1 MGLFDDTLLE
11 ALDANEETAVA
22 LQEAIASNTECII
35 DGIETYNDAVEVWN
49 NAVIQNNLTGKLAL
63 LPSVGENVGYGAESF
78 ASIDSD
84 GTAIEKLKVV
94 EGKVQ
99 GDDAEAN
106 AKTITLIL
114 QANHLATSSSTST
127 VKTDIEKAFTA
138 GHGSSTA
145 DALRS
150 AQSSASTLHGTSGDV
165 YNFKNEL
172 SSALRRKLY
181 LAADSNQNSG
191 LYKTLSPQIDSL
203 SEALDGTRRC
213 QEAIEQA
220 LEDYL
225 ESVENLAEEAAD
237 ADGEEWDEAA
247 NAMSDGDTEA
257 LKEEVQNRQ
266 HVAPGAAAAEAT
278 ERRYGVSPE
287 FKEQCW
293 LLSNIF
299 DLARYK
305 RNTLEKLIPKP
316 LPYSTT
322 TYTSREGM
330 GVLVE
335 LMKKQSGGDFNACL
349 MAHGDP
355 YGFLNNLTQSPTQHV
370 FFDMENKDISALQP
384 QIRLYRINMDED
396 DSGQIKETEQE
407 IFFASNYNPTQG
419 VEELLVDKT
428 KRGFGAG
435 IKDFSFTYD
444 GNNPFAVKKSISA
457 KLNIFANSF
466 DELLKD
472 RGGYRYIDLALK
484 TGTAKQGAE
493 VEESMQQIIKDNL
506 AKLNFRLKAVV
517 GWALPKDSSTYL
529 GGTKFGGATYK
540 KDDINSAVNNSF
552 VTLNLTPTI
561 HEFKID
567 QMGRVNFIIDY
578 FAYVEDFFE
587 QPNFNVFFDAGI
599 LHKRVMRKLKY
610 QTISSKGKC
619 NAEDMAEIKK
629 ADITSNDVN
638 WEKQE
643 SLRSIMKGL
652 LTANKVNFINISH
665 DDIENF
671 NISGPY
677 SNIGEFDVSEIKT
690 DQSLALALAKGLEK
704 EYADMAAADDE
715 TLDEEQFAKASIHPS
730 HEQVSFFYISDLIDV
745 ILKGIDQTL
754 SGMPA
759 WLDPEAKNNE
769 DNIKASKL
777 WDKEISDEDLDAET
791 KRFKKLYLNF
801 KKLRVLLGPLEII
814 NPADGGTSMF
824 VNFGDVPISVKYFIS
839 WLTAKVLEKEETIY
853 PLSVFLNDFFNNL
866 VKEFL
871 NNESCFDRGVKQATR
886 LNQAV
891 VTSYR
896 NNGSQY
902 DELTD
907 LIREQIKEQKAA
919 SRVIVDEATAPLLN
933 ISGYRGIPG
942 GSPSSDNFGP
952 KEINYYTFFAGRTQP
967 AEYMNGV
974 RKEDEARGIFHYM
987 LGKNRGIVKTINLS
1001 KTDAKFLKETRFEQE
1016 GYDGLEQL
1024 REVYDVEIET
1034 YANVKTFP
1042 GTYIFVD
1049 PHGFAPSTTS
1059 DEGTYDLTQYGIG
1072 GYCMIYR
1079 STTTLGEGQSDTKI
1093 SAKWVASIG
1102 AKGKTEIAKK
1112 EKAIVDRTCPEAE
1125 SVRKEAKD
1133 DTGWWSSII
1142 GG

>member
-1 MGLFDDTLLE
+1 MPWYDESLKEALIANDSAKEELFDSLQKCTSGLSTGLE
-11 ALDANEETAVA
+11 DF
-22 LQEAIASNTECII
+22 
-35 DGIETYNDAVEVWN
+35 D
-49 NAVIQNNLTGKLAL
+49 NL
-63 LPSVGENVGYGAESF
+63 
-78 ASIDSD
+78 
-84 GTAIEKLKVV
+84 IEKYN
-94 EGKVQ
+94 EY
-99 GDDAEAN
+99 
-106 AKTITLIL
+106 
-114 QANHLATSSSTST
+114 SSNNSELNLPKIYKSSELTTST
-127 VKTDIEKAFTA
+127 GASLD
-138 GHGSSTA
+138 
-145 DALRS
+145 
-150 AQSSASTLHGTSGDV
+150 QSISES
-165 YNFKNEL
+165 NINIL
-172 SSALRRKLY
+172 SSAK
-181 LAADSNQNSG
+181 
-191 LYKTLSPQIDSL
+191 
-203 SEALDGTRRC
+203 
-213 QEAIEQA
+213 
-220 LEDYL
+220 
-225 ESVENLAEEAAD
+225 ESFDEE
-237 ADGEEWDEAA
+237 
-247 NAMSDGDTEA
+247 SYY
-257 LKEEVQNRQ
+257 
-266 HVAPGAAAAEAT
+266 AAAAEVLTANHTEAGAT
-278 ERRYGVSPE
+278 TDGHTLSSFSNFQYTWTIPDSGWFFDDKLSFFTLSGTNLAIDKSDNVPSELKAILKDLAVARTTFAVASACIKLADEALAKALENSLDELDDADAEELAEVGIDEAAQKEALKDSLQEQENNRAESVTEFAKTRFGTAPE

-587 QPNFNVFFDAGI
+587 QPNFNVFFDSNI

-629 ADITSNDVN
+629 ADLESNDVN

-704 EYADMAAADDE
+704 EYADMSDE

-759 WLDPEAKNNE
+759 WLEKDSIEVF
-769 DNIKASKL
+769 DML
-777 WDKEISDEDLDAET
+777 WDEEISVDDLDAET

-814 NPADGGTSMF
+814 NPADGGTSTF

-1001 KTDAKFLKETRFEQE
+1001 KTDAKFLKETRFESE

-1079 STTTLGEGQSDTKI
+1079 STTTLGEGQADTKI

-1102 AKGKTEIAKK
+1102 AEGTTEIAKK
-1112 EKAIVDRTCPEAE
+1112 EKAAVDRTCPEAE

>member
-1 MGLFDDTLLE
+1 MPWYDESLKEALIANDSAKEELFDSLQKCTSGLSTGLE
-11 ALDANEETAVA
+11 DF
-22 LQEAIASNTECII
+22 
-35 DGIETYNDAVEVWN
+35 D
-49 NAVIQNNLTGKLAL
+49 NL
-63 LPSVGENVGYGAESF
+63 
-78 ASIDSD
+78 
-84 GTAIEKLKVV
+84 IEKYN
-94 EGKVQ
+94 EY
-99 GDDAEAN
+99 
-106 AKTITLIL
+106 
-114 QANHLATSSSTST
+114 SSNNSELNLPKIYKSSELTTST
-127 VKTDIEKAFTA
+127 GASLD
-138 GHGSSTA
+138 
-145 DALRS
+145 
-150 AQSSASTLHGTSGDV
+150 QSISES
-165 YNFKNEL
+165 NINIL
-172 SSALRRKLY
+172 SSAK
-181 LAADSNQNSG
+181 
-191 LYKTLSPQIDSL
+191 
-203 SEALDGTRRC
+203 
-213 QEAIEQA
+213 
-220 LEDYL
+220 
-225 ESVENLAEEAAD
+225 ESFDEE
-237 ADGEEWDEAA
+237 
-247 NAMSDGDTEA
+247 SYY
-257 LKEEVQNRQ
+257 
-266 HVAPGAAAAEAT
+266 AAAAEVLTANHTEAGAT
-278 ERRYGVSPE
+278 TDGHTLSSFSNFQYTWTIPDSGWFFDDKLSFFTLSGTNLAIDKSDNVPSELKAILKDLAVARTTFAVASACIKLADEALAKALENSLDELDDADAEELAEVGIDEAAQKEALKDSLQEQENNRAESVTEFAKTRFGTAPE

-587 QPNFNVFFDAGI
+587 QPNFNVFFDSNI

-629 ADITSNDVN
+629 ADLESNDVN

-652 LTANKVNFINISH
+652 LTANKVNFINTSH

-704 EYADMAAADDE
+704 EYADMSDE

-759 WLDPEAKNNE
+759 WLEKDSIEVF
-769 DNIKASKL
+769 DML
-777 WDKEISDEDLDAET
+777 WDEEISVDDLDAET

-801 KKLRVLLGPLEII
+801 KKLRILLGPLEII
-814 NPADGGTSMF
+814 NPADGGTSTF

-1001 KTDAKFLKETRFEQE
+1001 KTDAKFLKETRFESE

-1079 STTTLGEGQSDTKI
+1079 STTTLGEGQADTKI

-1102 AKGKTEIAKK
+1102 AEGTTEIAKK
-1112 EKAIVDRTCPEAE
+1112 EKAAVDRTCPEAE

>member
-1 MGLFDDTLLE
+1 MPWYDESLKEALIANDSAKEELFDSLQKCTSGLSTGLEDFDNSIEKYNEYSSNNSELNLPKIYKSSELTTSTGASLDQSISESNINILNSAKESFDEESYYAAAAEVLTANHTEAGATTDGHTLSSFSDTQYTWEIPDSGIFFDDTLNIFPLSATNLAIDRLSISSE
-11 ALDANEETAVA
+11 LKGILNDLVSSRHALKTASACIEDADNALVRALDNSLDE
-22 LQEAIASNTECII
+22 L
-35 DGIETYNDAVEVWN
+35 
-49 NAVIQNNLTGKLAL
+49 
-63 LPSVGENVGYGAESF
+63 
-78 ASIDSD
+78 
-84 GTAIEKLKVV
+84 
-94 EGKVQ
+94 
-99 GDDAEAN
+99 DDA
-106 AKTITLIL
+106 
-114 QANHLATSSSTST
+114 
-127 VKTDIEKAFTA
+127 
-138 GHGSSTA
+138 
-145 DALRS
+145 DA
-150 AQSSASTLHGTSGDV
+150 
-165 YNFKNEL
+165 E
-172 SSALRRKLY
+172 
-181 LAADSNQNSG
+181 
-191 LYKTLSPQIDSL
+191 
-203 SEALDGTRRC
+203 E
-213 QEAIEQA
+213 
-220 LEDYL
+220 
-225 ESVENLAEEAAD
+225 LAEV
-237 ADGEEWDEAA
+237 GIDEAA
-247 NAMSDGDTEA
+247 QKEA
-257 LKEEVQNRQ
+257 LKDSLQEQKNNS
-266 HVAPGAAAAEAT
+266 AESVT
-278 ERRYGVSPE
+278 EFAKTRFGTAPE

-305 RNTLEKLIPKP
+305 RNTLELLTPKP

-322 TYTSREGM
+322 NYSSIEGD
-330 GVLVE
+330 GLYSVKTV
-335 LMKKQSGGDFNACL
+335 KKQSGGDFNACL

-355 YGFLNNLTQSPTQHV
+355 YGFLNNLTQSPTQYV

-419 VEELLVDKT
+419 IEELLVDKT

-517 GWALPKDSSTYL
+517 GWALPKDSSTYF

-540 KDDINSAVNNSF
+540 KDDLNSAVYDSF

-587 QPNFNVFFDAGI
+587 QPNFNVFFDSNI

-619 NAEDMAEIKK
+619 NAEDMADIKK
-629 ADITSNDVN
+629 ADIESNDVN

-652 LTANKVNFINISH
+652 LTANKVNFINVPHKTKDVDAPS
-665 DDIENF
+665 IENF
-671 NISGPY
+671 NALGPY
-677 SNIGEFDVSEIKT
+677 ANKGKFNVSEIKT
-690 DQSLALALAKGLEK
+690 DQSLTIALAKGLEK
-704 EYADMAAADDE
+704 EYAAMAAADDE
-715 TLDEEQFAKASIHPS
+715 TLDEEQFAEASMHPS
-730 HEQVSFFYISDLIDV
+730 QEQVSFFYVSDLIDV

-759 WLDPEAKNNE
+759 WLDPDQYPTLDPEAK
-769 DNIKASKL
+769 DNIKKTKL
-777 WDKEISDEDLDAET
+777 WDKEISDEDLDVET

-814 NPADGGTSMF
+814 NPADGGTSTF

-853 PLSVFLNDFFNNL
+853 PLSLFLNDFFNNL

-907 LIREQIKEQKAA
+907 IIKGQKVA

-942 GSPSSDNFGP
+942 GNPSPDNFGS
-952 KEINYYTFFAGRTQP
+952 KEINYYTFFAARTQP
-967 AEYMNGV
+967 AEYMNGN
-974 RKEDEARGIFHYM
+974 RQEDEARGIFHYM

-1001 KTDAKFLKETRFEQE
+1001 KTDAKFLKETRFESE

-1079 STTTLGEGQSDTKI
+1079 STTTLGEGQADTKI

-1102 AKGKTEIAKK
+1102 AEGATEIAKK
-1112 EKAIVDRTCPEAE
+1112 EKSVVDHTCPEAE
-1125 SVRKEAKD
+1125 SAREEAKD

>member
-1 MGLFDDTLLE
+1 MPWYDESLKEALIANDSAKEELFDSLQKCTSGLSTGLE
-11 ALDANEETAVA
+11 DF
-22 LQEAIASNTECII
+22 
-35 DGIETYNDAVEVWN
+35 D
-49 NAVIQNNLTGKLAL
+49 NL
-63 LPSVGENVGYGAESF
+63 
-78 ASIDSD
+78 
-84 GTAIEKLKVV
+84 IEKYN
-94 EGKVQ
+94 EY
-99 GDDAEAN
+99 
-106 AKTITLIL
+106 
-114 QANHLATSSSTST
+114 SSNNSELNLPKIYKSSELTTST
-127 VKTDIEKAFTA
+127 GASLD
-138 GHGSSTA
+138 
-145 DALRS
+145 
-150 AQSSASTLHGTSGDV
+150 QSISES
-165 YNFKNEL
+165 NINIL
-172 SSALRRKLY
+172 SSAK
-181 LAADSNQNSG
+181 
-191 LYKTLSPQIDSL
+191 
-203 SEALDGTRRC
+203 
-213 QEAIEQA
+213 
-220 LEDYL
+220 
-225 ESVENLAEEAAD
+225 ESFDEE
-237 ADGEEWDEAA
+237 
-247 NAMSDGDTEA
+247 SYY
-257 LKEEVQNRQ
+257 
-266 HVAPGAAAAEAT
+266 AAAAEVLTANHTEAGAT
-278 ERRYGVSPE
+278 TDGHTLSSFSNFQYTWTIPDSGWFFDDKLSFFTLSGTNLAIDKSDNVPSELKAILKDLAVARTTFAVASACIKLADEALAKALENSLDELDDADAEELAEVGIDEAAQKEALKDSLQEQENNRAESVTEFAKTRFGTAPE

-540 KDDINSAVNNSF
+540 KDDLNSAVYDSF

-587 QPNFNVFFDAGI
+587 QPNFNVFFDSNI

-629 ADITSNDVN
+629 ADLESNDVN

-652 LTANKVNFINISH
+652 LTANKVNFINTSH

-704 EYADMAAADDE
+704 EYADMSDE

-759 WLDPEAKNNE
+759 WLEKDSIEVF
-769 DNIKASKL
+769 DML
-777 WDKEISDEDLDAET
+777 WDEEISVDDLDAET

-801 KKLRVLLGPLEII
+801 KKLRILLGPLEII
-814 NPADGGTSMF
+814 NPADGGTSTF

-853 PLSVFLNDFFNNL
+853 PLSLFLNDFFNNL

-907 LIREQIKEQKAA
+907 LIKEQIKEQKAA
-919 SRVIVDEATAPLLN
+919 SRVIVGEATAPLLN

-1001 KTDAKFLKETRFEQE
+1001 KTDAKFLKETRFESE

-1079 STTTLGEGQSDTKI
+1079 STTTLGEGQADTKI

-1102 AKGKTEIAKK
+1102 AEGTTEIAKK
-1112 EKAIVDRTCPEAE
+1112 EKAAVDRTCPEAE

>member
-1 MGLFDDTLLE
+1 MPWYDESLKEALIANDSAKEELFDSLQKCTSGLSTGLE
-11 ALDANEETAVA
+11 DF
-22 LQEAIASNTECII
+22 
-35 DGIETYNDAVEVWN
+35 D
-49 NAVIQNNLTGKLAL
+49 NL
-63 LPSVGENVGYGAESF
+63 
-78 ASIDSD
+78 
-84 GTAIEKLKVV
+84 IEKYN
-94 EGKVQ
+94 EY
-99 GDDAEAN
+99 
-106 AKTITLIL
+106 
-114 QANHLATSSSTST
+114 SSNNSELNLPKIYKSSELTTST
-127 VKTDIEKAFTA
+127 GASLD
-138 GHGSSTA
+138 
-145 DALRS
+145 
-150 AQSSASTLHGTSGDV
+150 QSISES
-165 YNFKNEL
+165 NINIL
-172 SSALRRKLY
+172 SSAK
-181 LAADSNQNSG
+181 
-191 LYKTLSPQIDSL
+191 
-203 SEALDGTRRC
+203 
-213 QEAIEQA
+213 
-220 LEDYL
+220 
-225 ESVENLAEEAAD
+225 ESFDEE
-237 ADGEEWDEAA
+237 
-247 NAMSDGDTEA
+247 SYY
-257 LKEEVQNRQ
+257 
-266 HVAPGAAAAEAT
+266 AAAAEVLTANHTEAGAT
-278 ERRYGVSPE
+278 TDGHTLSSFSNFQYTWTIPDSGWFFDDKLSFFTLSGTNLAIDKSDNVPSELKAILKDLAVARTTFAVASACIKLADEALAKALENSLDELDDADAEELAEVGIDEAAQKEALKDSLQEQENNRAESVTEFAKTRFGTAPE

-587 QPNFNVFFDAGI
+587 QPNFNVFFDSNI

-629 ADITSNDVN
+629 ADLESNDVN

-704 EYADMAAADDE
+704 EYADMSDE

-759 WLDPEAKNNE
+759 WLEKDSIEVF
-769 DNIKASKL
+769 DML
-777 WDKEISDEDLDAET
+777 WDEEISVDDLDAET

-801 KKLRVLLGPLEII
+801 KKLRILLGPLEII
-814 NPADGGTSMF
+814 NPADGGTSTF

-1001 KTDAKFLKETRFEQE
+1001 KTDAKFLKETRFESE

-1079 STTTLGEGQSDTKI
+1079 STTTLGEGQADTKI

-1102 AKGKTEIAKK
+1102 AEGTTEIAKK
-1112 EKAIVDRTCPEAE
+1112 EKAAVDRTCPEAE

>member
-1 MGLFDDTLLE
+1 MPWYDESLKEALIANDSAKEELFDSLQKCTSGLSTGLE
-11 ALDANEETAVA
+11 DF
-22 LQEAIASNTECII
+22 
-35 DGIETYNDAVEVWN
+35 D
-49 NAVIQNNLTGKLAL
+49 NL
-63 LPSVGENVGYGAESF
+63 
-78 ASIDSD
+78 
-84 GTAIEKLKVV
+84 IEKYN
-94 EGKVQ
+94 EY
-99 GDDAEAN
+99 
-106 AKTITLIL
+106 
-114 QANHLATSSSTST
+114 SSNNSELNLPKIYKSSELTTST
-127 VKTDIEKAFTA
+127 GASLD
-138 GHGSSTA
+138 
-145 DALRS
+145 
-150 AQSSASTLHGTSGDV
+150 QSISES
-165 YNFKNEL
+165 NINIL
-172 SSALRRKLY
+172 SSAK
-181 LAADSNQNSG
+181 
-191 LYKTLSPQIDSL
+191 
-203 SEALDGTRRC
+203 
-213 QEAIEQA
+213 
-220 LEDYL
+220 
-225 ESVENLAEEAAD
+225 ESFDEE
-237 ADGEEWDEAA
+237 
-247 NAMSDGDTEA
+247 SYY
-257 LKEEVQNRQ
+257 
-266 HVAPGAAAAEAT
+266 AAAAEVLTANHTEAGAT
-278 ERRYGVSPE
+278 TDGHTLSSFSNFQYTWTIPDSGWFFDDKLSFFTLSGTNLAIDKSDNVPSELKAILKDLAVARTTFAVASACIKLADEALAKALENSLDELDDADAEELAEVGIDEAAQKEALKDSLQEQENNRAESVTEFAKTRFGTAPE

-587 QPNFNVFFDAGI
+587 QPNFNVFFDSNI

-629 ADITSNDVN
+629 ADLESNDVN

-704 EYADMAAADDE
+704 EYADMSDE

-759 WLDPEAKNNE
+759 WLEKDSIEVF
-769 DNIKASKL
+769 DML
-777 WDKEISDEDLDAET
+777 WDEEISVDDLDAET

-801 KKLRVLLGPLEII
+801 KKLRILLGPLEII
-814 NPADGGTSMF
+814 NPADGGTSTF

-853 PLSVFLNDFFNNL
+853 PLSLFLNDFFNNL

-1001 KTDAKFLKETRFEQE
+1001 KTDAKFLKETRFESE

-1079 STTTLGEGQSDTKI
+1079 STTTLGEGQADTKI

-1102 AKGKTEIAKK
+1102 AEGTTEIAKK
-1112 EKAIVDRTCPEAE
+1112 EKAAVDRTCPEAE